1 MSTEHTESPA
11 PKRRRG
17 LTRFMFL
24 LTLGGVFSLLLCY
37 LVFHVRPSDVG
48 YFALIAFLYPLILAI
63 NIGFAVYWLLRKKYR
78 KMMVPALAIV
88 LGFSHV
94 TDWFQISTDSVVEAG
109 DQEIKVMTWNVHL
122 FGLYDWENNVRTR
135 NAMFDLLDEEEADI
149 LCMQEFFHAD
159 DKDYFQTRDTLTEFL
174 PSRYFHERYTASPR
188 RHHYFGVIIF
198 SRYPIVKRGHIP
210 FEGDANN
217 YCIYADVKVGDDTVR
232 VYNAHLQSIRL
243 GKQDY
248 EVVEENTESQELK
261 EGSFRIIR
269 KVRRALIR
277 REDQVERIM
286 EHIAQSPHRAVLCGD
301 FNDPPHSWSYNRFE
315 DLLEDSFTEGG
326 NGLSNT
332 FNHKAFPPLRID
344 YVLHSPGIRTLEYRR
359 RTDDLS
365 DHFPVITRLSVQQHR
380 RASG

>member
-1 MSTEHTESPA
+1 MADRHTQEASP
-11 PKRRRG
+11 RRSRIG
-17 LTRFMFL
+17 QL
-24 LTLGGVFSLLLCY
+24 LYVCNVALVAGLLLCY
-37 LVFHVRPSDVG
+37 LSFHVSPSSMG
-48 YFALIAFLYPLILAI
+48 YFALMAFLYPLLLLA
-63 NIGFAVYWLLRKKYR
+63 NVAFVMMWLMRRRYR
-78 KMMVPALAIV
+78 RMVIPVVAIAM
-88 LGFSHV
+88 GWSHAA
-94 TDWFQISTDSVVEAG
+94 DLLQISAEDEVAE
-109 DQEIKVMTWNVHL
+109 DEQEIKVMTWNVHL
-122 FGLYDWENNVRTR
+122 FGLYDWDNNERTR
-135 NAMFDLLDEEEADI
+135 DAMFDLLDEEEADI
-149 LCMQEFFHAD
+149 LCMQEFFHSD
-159 DKDYFQTRDTLTEFL
+159 DEDYFQTRDTLRDFL
-174 PSRYFHERYTASPR
+174 PTRYFHERYTASPR

-198 SRYPIVKRGHIP
+198 SRFPIVKRGNIP

-261 EGSFRIIR
+261 EGSFRIMR

-359 RTDDLS
+359 RTEDLS
-365 DHFPVITRLSVQQHR
+365 DHFPVITRLAVQKYR
-380 RASG
+380 PVNG